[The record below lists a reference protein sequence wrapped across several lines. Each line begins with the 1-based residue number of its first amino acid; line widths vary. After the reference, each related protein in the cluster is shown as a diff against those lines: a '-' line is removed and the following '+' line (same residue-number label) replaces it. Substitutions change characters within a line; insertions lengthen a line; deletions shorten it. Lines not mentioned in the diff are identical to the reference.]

1 MAIEITTD
9 NINELTDAG
18 VALLDFWAP
27 WCGPCRQI
35 GPIIDQL
42 AEEFEGRAVVAKVDV
57 DTNRDLAVK
66 FGVSSIPAVYV
77 LKDGEPVFSSDRCRP
92 KDHQAR
98 AEPSFGRR
106 AWLSLSRESTYFHQ
120 TWQTRRG

>member
-77 LKDGEPVFSSDRCRP
+77 LKDGEPVFQAIGVGP
-92 KDHQAR
+92 KTTKPALSQALED
-98 AEPSFGRR
+98 ALG
-106 AWLSLSRESTYFHQ
+106 
-120 TWQTRRG
+120 